1 VILGKVR
8 EKEIPQAAG
17 GHMRLIIGYNRKE
30 GELLYSD
37 SWGRGHEEKRMA
49 LDDAWAITTNLY
61 AIKPR

>member
-1 VILGKVR
+1 
-8 EKEIPQAAG
+8 
-17 GHMRLIIGYNRKE
+17 MRLIIGYNRKE